1 MVVSG
6 NRMFYSLRLV
16 DEDGNIVCFK
26 RLKELARKHLPS
38 HSPLRK
44 AILSEPDYLP
54 KEKAISKMEVYLTLL
69 YSELGFE

>member
-1 MVVSG
+1 MVALG
-6 NRMFYSLRLV
+6 NRMFYSIRL
-16 DEDGNIVCFK
+16 EDKEDDRICFK
-26 RLKELARKHLPS
+26 ELKNLVRKHLPS

-54 KEKAISKMEVYLTLL
+54 KEKAISKIEVYLTLL